1 MKLAYALIAIVLA
14 SPALA
19 EPVTGNFDVTWNA
32 GAEDC
37 AKNPQPPL
45 QTHRYEAQTIILRQ
59 SLCADFEAPLLYLI
73 IGSKR
78 ALLIDTGAVEDAK
91 TMPLAEA
98 VSGLLPVVD
107 GARLPLLVVHTHRHG
122 DHRAGDAQFAA
133 LPATEVVPVDA
144 AGMHAFF
151 GFEQWPEGLAQV
163 NLGDRRI
170 EVLPVPGHQSE
181 HLLFYDSRTG
191 IVFSGDFLL
200 PGRLLV
206 DDIDDYRAS
215 AQRAVEFLKDKPVT
229 HVLGAHIELAADGEA
244 FPSGSTF
251 HPNERTPAL
260 GKADLESLP
269 AALAEFNGFFSSH
282 PNFIVVNP
290 IRILIVMAAGV
301 IVALVLLAWGVRR
314 LWKRRRGASNDA
326 SPVSPTA

>member
-1 MKLAYALIAIVLA
+1 MKLAYTLIALVFA
-14 SPALA
+14 TTALA
-19 EPVTGNFDVTWNA
+19 EPVAGNLDATWNA

-45 QTHRYEAQTIILRQ
+45 QTHRYEPRTIILRQ
-59 SLCADFEAPLLYLI
+59 SLCADFEAPLLYLL
-73 IGSKR
+73 IGSRR
-78 ALLIDTGAVEDAK
+78 ALLIDSGAIEDAS
-91 TMPLAEA
+91 MPLAET

-122 DHRAGDAQFAA
+122 DHRAGDAQLAA

-144 AGMHAFF
+144 SGMHAFF
-151 GFEQWPEGLAQV
+151 GFEHWPDGSAQID
-163 NLGDRRI
+163 LGERQI

-181 HLLFYDSRTG
+181 HLLFHDSRTG

-206 DDIDDYRAS
+206 DDIGAYRAS
-215 AQRAVEFLKDKPVT
+215 AHRAVEFLKDKPVT

-251 HPNERTPAL
+251 HPNERVLAL

-269 AALAEFNGFFSSH
+269 AALADFNGFYSRY

-290 IRILIVMAAGV
+290 IHNLIALAAGV
-301 IVALVLLAWGVRR
+301 IAALIFLVWMARR
-314 LWKRRRGASNDA
+314 LWKRRRAVIG
-326 SPVSPTA
+326 